1 MKKIKKV
8 EFEVKIMYQGEV
20 FLRVADVCKVFGYK
34 TQKAF
39 IADYSDKVIKIK
51 GCGNCM
57 KQSDYNQMLDE
68 DEEASERQEMKEVT
82 KVCDARIEYNGSK
95 KILGL
100 KKMFGLQRLAM
111 LKNMTVDEYVE
122 KVELPKNRQDAV
134 SDTLKAKNDYAKY
147 NKKIAELKDRFNR
160 LGLEKYGLQLRFVTK
175 ESESD
180 IEFRAY
186 LVGTGV
192 IREVTYSDEYDYC
205 EYDKLYI
212 NEVGNVI
219 LPVYN
224 YDSDERSEVNLS
236 KTKIDRN
243 FREFGM
249 IENLL
254 YIAQEEIG
262 YKSESD
268 DDYIFSYDDDVFSLY
283 VETDL
288 IATMMK
294 PEDSRYTYYDGVA
307 EIEASD
313 VVCM

>member
-1 MKKIKKV
+1 MRKIKAV
-8 EFEVKIMYQGEV
+8 EFEVKVVFKGEV
-20 FLRVADVCKVFGYK
+20 YLKVADVCKVFGYK

-68 DEEASERQEMKEVT
+68 DEEASERQEIKEVT

-111 LKNMTVDEYVE
+111 LKNMSVDEYIE

-134 SDTLKAKNDYAKY
+134 SDTLKAKNDYDKY
-147 NKKIAELKDRFNR
+147 NEKIAKIKAKFS
-160 LGLEKYGLQLRFVTK
+160 GLEQYGLELRFVTK
-175 ESESD
+175 ESENTID
-180 IEFRAY
+180 FRGY
-186 LVGTGV
+186 IVGNGI

-212 NEVGNVI
+212 NEVGDII

-224 YDSDERSEVNLS
+224 FDADIRSEVNLS

-262 YKSESD
+262 YVSMSD

-283 VETDL
+283 VETDF

-307 EIEASD
+307 EIEVD
-313 VVCM
+313 EIVCM